1 MGALHSGIAIRDQGK
16 RSDSPEPSH
25 VSMKSDHSVGRNIN
39 FRGETR
45 STKFSTDRSRIAFI
59 ISRLTGKALDWATAV
74 WASYENDTYDHFLS
88 GFQSVFDHPHDGKSY
103 GELLTRMRQGSRSVA
118 EYSLEFRTIAAGTGW
133 NEPALLTFYRLGLN
147 QDVLTELAF
156 RDDDDL
162 SLDELITLA
171 IRLDH
176 LKSRSSFVSPRTP
189 FVRTPRSA
197 PHVSMPTPQPRAVP
211 RVTSEPSPE
220 EPMQCDSSRLSRA
233 ERLRR
238 LHGGLCLY
246 CGAGGHFLRDC
257 QVRPQRFRTSY
268 PEQRAEPT
276 LHAKTVSH
284 PTPGMI
290 SKSLLIPVT
299 LHCRG
304 SSHVF
309 AALIDSGAEGNFIHA
324 RIATQLRVPIVSL
337 DSPLRIAA
345 VDGDPVGM
353 GVVSLTTQL
362 IKMDVSAL
370 HSEELS
376 LSVNSTT
383 IESPEVKNSVCI
395 PPEYSD
401 LAEVFKKV
409 NATKLPPHREYD
421 CAIELIN
428 DQIPPK
434 SRVYPL
440 TQAEEAAME
449 EYIQEALSQGYIRP
463 STSPAAA
470 GFFFVK
476 KKDGGLRPCIDYRGL
491 NSITKPYPY
500 PLPLVPVALEQL
512 RGATIFTKLD
522 LRSAYNLVRIRKG
535 DEWKTAFHTTR
546 GHYEYRV
553 MSFGLRNAPSVFQA
567 FINDVLR
574 DMIGQFVIAYIDDIL
589 IYSPDYSS
597 HVQHVRQV
605 LTRLL
610 KHQLYVKGEKC
621 EFHLKST
628 SFLGYVISPEGV
640 VMDDHKVD
648 AVVNWPTP
656 KSVRD
661 LQRFLGFAHFYR
673 RFIRSFSTIAA
684 HFTSLL
690 KGNAKRLAWNAQAE
704 SAFNEL
710 KARFTSAPLLKHPD
724 PSEPFV
730 VEVDASNLG
739 VGAVLSQRHGSP
751 KKLYP
756 IAFFSHKLSPA
767 ERNYGIGDR
776 ELLAMKLAL
785 EEWRHWLEGAQ
796 HPFLVLTDHKNL
808 EYLRSARRLNSRHAR
823 WSLFFSRFDFKI
835 TYRPGSRNTKADS
848 LSRIYDSE
856 DTALPDPEPIL
867 DPKVVLAPV
876 RWELDNEIDQ
886 SNSESSPPDSCPSD
900 KIYVPSHL
908 RDKLITWAHSSLTS
922 GHPGETRT
930 LQLVSGKYWWESM
943 SSDIHRFVASCSTCS
958 QCKIPRTLPAGKL
971 MPLPIPTRPWSHI
984 AVDFVTDLPVSQGHT
999 VILTVVDRFSRGVRF
1014 IPFPQLPTAFQTAE
1028 TLFNHVFRFFGIP
1041 EDIVSDRGTQFTS
1054 QVWTA
1059 FMERLS
1065 ITVSLTSGYHPQSNG
1080 QCERVNQELGKF
1092 LRLYC
1097 HNNQNDWAT
1106 YLPWAEMAQNSLI
1119 SSATSVTPFQCMLGY
1134 QPPLMP
1140 WSFQPS
1146 DVPSV
1151 EHWMRRSEEVW
1162 EETHQHIEMVLRRNK
1177 HHADK
1182 RRGDTPTYVPGDR
1195 VWLSTRDFRFSEG
1208 CRKLLPKYIGPFKI
1222 VSKVNDVTY
1231 KLELPPQYR
1240 VCSSFHVS
1248 LLKPVVPGP
1257 LDEVTP
1263 ETTPPAPIDVGGT
1276 PVYAVRRLLDSRRR
1290 GGTLQYLVDWEGYGP
1305 EERSWVR
1312 AADVLDPALVE
1323 EFHRCHPSRPAPRPR
1338 GRPRRLSLSPS
1349 LHRRRGRPRRRV
1361 PIPCR
1366 DREQKETSDSTKR
1379 NMELLFKEL
1388 EHKVISLVKNQLK
1401 RFKKLLSLDYPACS
1415 EGEVEDQSV
1424 REEVLRITLHVLRN
1438 MNQTDL
1444 ANELQSK
1451 LAPSS
1456 HQKLK
1461 STLKEKCQ
1469 KINEGISNP
1478 GTSKLLNEI
1487 YTELYITEGGSG
1499 EVNNEHEVRQIET
1512 TSRRPV
1518 IQETPI
1524 KCSDIFKDK
1533 SIRTV
1538 LTKGVAGIGKT
1549 VSVQKFILDWAEGKA
1564 NQDVLFIF
1572 PLPFRELNLMKEKFS
1587 LEALLHQF
1595 FKDTKKLK
1603 PRDYHHYKVM
1613 FIFDGLDEYR
1623 LPLDFQNN
1631 ENVFDVRQ
1639 SASVDV
1645 LLTNLIKGN
1654 LLPSALLWIT
1664 TRPAAANQIPP
1675 DCIDQVT
1682 EVRGFSDPQKEEY
1695 FRKRISDQSLAERII
1710 THVKSSRS
1718 LYIMCHIPVF
1728 CWIAAT
1734 VLERMLGE
1742 AESGEIPKTL
1752 TQMFTHF
1759 LIFQIKHSS
1768 QKYQRRSDTDHKQ
1781 TRKIILALGKLA
1793 FHQLDKGN
1801 LIFYEEDLRECGID
1815 VREVS
1820 VYSGVCTQIFREEF
1834 GLHLGKVFSFVHLSV
1849 QEFLA
1854 ALYVFLSFISNNRN
1868 VLLQQGT
1875 RVLGFIRKLSMSD
1888 FLRSAVDKALQSE
1901 NGHLDLFLRFLLG
1914 LSLESNQT
1922 LLRGV
1927 LAQTGNRSFK
1937 KEEIVEHIK
1946 EKIRENPSP
1955 EKTINLFHCLNELND
1970 HSLMQEVQTY
1980 LNRGGSSG
1988 LSGAKLSPAQ
1998 WSAVAFV
2005 MLNSEEELEEF
2016 DLSKFER
2023 SEECLLRLLPVARV
2037 SRKLMLSECSVTE
2050 KGCAALISALK
2061 SNPSHLRELSLNYSR
2076 PGESGVKLL
2085 SDLLEDSHCKLEK
2098 LELSECSVTEKGCAA
2113 LISALKEN
2121 PSHLRELSLSY
2132 SRPGESGVKLL
2143 SDLLEDSHCKLEK
2156 L

>member
-1 MGALHSGIAIRDQGK
+1 MDYSLDLYTYR
-16 RSDSPEPSH
+16 
-25 VSMKSDHSVGRNIN
+25 VSC
-39 FRGETR
+39 T
-45 STKFSTDRSRIAFI
+45 
-59 ISRLTGKALDWATAV
+59 
-74 WASYENDTYDHFLS
+74 
-88 GFQSVFDHPHDGKSY
+88 SVFDHPHDSKSH
-103 GELLTRMRQGSRSVA
+103 GELLSRLRQGSRSVA

-133 NEPALLTFYRLGLN
+133 NEPALLTYYRLGLN
-147 QDVLTELAF
+147 QDVLTELAC
-156 RDDDDL
+156 RDDDL

-197 PHVSMPTPQPRAVP
+197 PRVSMPTPQARAVP

-220 EPMQCDSSRLSRA
+220 EPMQCDSSHLSRA

-246 CGAGGHFLRDC
+246 CGARGHFLRDC

-299 LHCRG
+299 LHCQG

-345 VDGDPVGM
+345 VDGDPVGK

-370 HSEELS
+370 HSEELRFFVLDSSEYAIILGLPWLKTHDPLISWSDREILSWSSYCFQHCLALSS
-376 LSVNSTT
+376 LPVNSTT
-383 IESPEVKNSVCI
+383 IESPEVKNPLCI

-449 EYIQEALSQGYIRP
+449 EYIQETLSQGYIRP

-491 NSITKPYPY
+491 NSITKPYAY

-589 IYSPDYSS
+589 IYSSDYNS

-621 EFHLKST
+621 EFHLRST

-661 LQRFLGFAHFYR
+661 LQRFLGFANFYR
-673 RFIRSFSTIAA
+673 RFIRNFSTIASPL
-684 HFTSLL
+684 TSLL

-710 KARFTSAPLLKHPD
+710 KARFTSASLLKHPD

-808 EYLRSARRLNSRHAR
+808 EYLRSAKRLNPRQAR

-835 TYRPGSRNTKADS
+835 TFRPGSRNTKADS

-900 KIYVPSHL
+900 KIYVPCHL

-930 LQLVSGKYWWESM
+930 LQLVSGKYWWECM

-958 QCKIPRTLPAGKL
+958 QCKTPRTLPAGKL

-1028 TLFNHVFRFFGIP
+1028 TLFDHVFRFFGIP
-1041 EDIVSDRGTQFTS
+1041 EDILSDRGTQFTS

-1080 QCERVNQELGKF
+1080 QCERANQELGKF

-1151 EHWMRRSEEVW
+1151 EHWMKRSEEVW
-1162 EETHQHIEMVLRRNK
+1162 EETHQHIEMALQRNK
-1177 HHADK
+1177 RHADK
-1182 RRGDTPTYVPGDR
+1182 HRGNTPTYVPGDR

-1222 VSKVNDVTY
+1222 ISKVNDVTY

-1257 LDEVTP
+1257 LDEVSP

-1305 EERSWVR
+1305 EERSWVL

-1349 LHRRRGRPRRRV
+1349 TGRRGGQPRRLSLSPSLHRRRGRPRRRV

-1366 DREQKETSDSTKR
+1366 DRSRSTLPSGTGLGGGAQRGRPRSLSISDS
-1379 NMELLFKEL
+1379 LGGGYC
-1388 EHKVISLVKNQLK
+1388 H
-1401 RFKKLLSLDYPACS
+1401 ACW
-1415 EGEVEDQSV
+1415 
-1424 REEVLRITLHVLRN
+1424 L
-1438 MNQTDL
+1438 
-1444 ANELQSK
+1444 
-1451 LAPSS
+1451 SS
-1456 HQKLK
+1456 HPQ
-1461 STLKEKCQ
+1461 S
-1469 KINEGISNP
+1469 P
-1478 GTSKLLNEI
+1478 G
-1487 YTELYITEGGSG
+1487 
-1499 EVNNEHEVRQIET
+1499 
-1512 TSRRPV
+1512 
-1518 IQETPI
+1518 
-1524 KCSDIFKDK
+1524 
-1533 SIRTV
+1533 
-1538 LTKGVAGIGKT
+1538 
-1549 VSVQKFILDWAEGKA
+1549 
-1564 NQDVLFIF
+1564 
-1572 PLPFRELNLMKEKFS
+1572 
-1587 LEALLHQF
+1587 
-1595 FKDTKKLK
+1595 
-1603 PRDYHHYKVM
+1603 
-1613 FIFDGLDEYR
+1613 
-1623 LPLDFQNN
+1623 
-1631 ENVFDVRQ
+1631 
-1639 SASVDV
+1639 
-1645 LLTNLIKGN
+1645 
-1654 LLPSALLWIT
+1654 
-1664 TRPAAANQIPP
+1664 
-1675 DCIDQVT
+1675 
-1682 EVRGFSDPQKEEY
+1682 
-1695 FRKRISDQSLAERII
+1695 
-1710 THVKSSRS
+1710 
-1718 LYIMCHIPVF
+1718 
-1728 CWIAAT
+1728 
-1734 VLERMLGE
+1734 
-1742 AESGEIPKTL
+1742 
-1752 TQMFTHF
+1752 
-1759 LIFQIKHSS
+1759 
-1768 QKYQRRSDTDHKQ
+1768 
-1781 TRKIILALGKLA
+1781 
-1793 FHQLDKGN
+1793 
-1801 LIFYEEDLRECGID
+1801 
-1815 VREVS
+1815 
-1820 VYSGVCTQIFREEF
+1820 
-1834 GLHLGKVFSFVHLSV
+1834 
-1849 QEFLA
+1849 
-1854 ALYVFLSFISNNRN
+1854 
-1868 VLLQQGT
+1868 
-1875 RVLGFIRKLSMSD
+1875 LGF
-1888 FLRSAVDKALQSE
+1888 
-1901 NGHLDLFLRFLLG
+1901 
-1914 LSLESNQT
+1914 
-1922 LLRGV
+1922 
-1927 LAQTGNRSFK
+1927 
-1937 KEEIVEHIK
+1937 
-1946 EKIRENPSP
+1946 P
-1955 EKTINLFHCLNELND
+1955 
-1970 HSLMQEVQTY
+1970 
-1980 LNRGGSSG
+1980 
-1988 LSGAKLSPAQ
+1988 
-1998 WSAVAFV
+1998 
-2005 MLNSEEELEEF
+2005 
-2016 DLSKFER
+2016 
-2023 SEECLLRLLPVARV
+2023 
-2037 SRKLMLSECSVTE
+2037 
-2050 KGCAALISALK
+2050 
-2061 SNPSHLRELSLNYSR
+2061 
-2076 PGESGVKLL
+2076 
-2085 SDLLEDSHCKLEK
+2085 
-2098 LELSECSVTEKGCAA
+2098 
-2113 LISALKEN
+2113 
-2121 PSHLRELSLSY
+2121 
-2132 SRPGESGVKLL
+2132 
-2143 SDLLEDSHCKLEK
+2143 
-2156 L
+2156 